1 MPTATKCG
9 GCDEAS
15 PVSVLPIISLYQYLK
30 SLRNP
35 HGLTRTLPPF
45 RMIGYRTGNSAAAF
59 EIEFAG
65 GRRAML
71 KCYTRPRQGLREIYG
86 RRLLEKE
93 LYVYIDCTRGVWVD
107 VVVTDWVAGATLG
120 EAVRQAVAAHDR
132 DTLRRISAAFDR
144 LALGMLA
151 DGRAHG
157 DLKPDNIIVAPGP
170 RLRLIDFDAAYLP
183 SMYGRES
190 PELGTADWQHPSRR
204 KCDFNRHIDD
214 YPIAMLSTVLHALA
228 AEPAIFGRID
238 DDCLPFTS
246 QQAVAGRSEALCR
259 AERLFAERCMPA
271 EFRTA
276 QLLRSGSYIL
286 PRLEEFMSYCASAP
300 RPLPSGTVP
309 ELDYRCGL
317 WGYGTA
323 GRFVI
328 PPLFDSGFEFRD
340 GTAEVTLGGTTHR
353 IDTTGRPAATG
364 LSAAEACSEACT
376 IY

>member
-15 PVSVLPIISLYQYLK
+15 PASVLPIISLYQYLK
-30 SLRNP
+30 SVRNP

-45 RMIGYRTGNSAAAF
+45 RMLSYRTGNSAAVF
-59 EIEFAG
+59 EIEFG
-65 GRRAML
+65 DHRRAML
-71 KCYTRPRQGLREIYG
+71 KCYTRPRQELREIYG

-93 LYVYIDCTRGVWVD
+93 LYVYTGCTHGVWVD
-107 VVVTDWVAGATLG
+107 VVVTGWVEGVTLG
-120 EAVRQAVAAHDR
+120 EAVRRAVSAGDR
-132 DTLRRISAAFDR
+132 DTLRRISSAFDR
-144 LALGMLA
+144 TALGMLA
-151 DGRAHG
+151 DERAHG
-157 DLKPDNIIVAPGP
+157 DLKPDNIIVAPGL

-190 PELGTADWQHPSRR
+190 PELGTAAWQHPSRR

-228 AEPAIFGRID
+228 VRPDIFGAID
-238 DDCLPFTS
+238 DDCQPFTS
-246 QQAVAGRSEALCR
+246 RQAVAGQCDALNR

-271 EFRTA
+271 EYRTA

-286 PRLEEFMSYCASAP
+286 PRLEEFLSYCTAGTPAP
-300 RPLPSGTVP
+300 ADTVP

-317 WGYGTA
+317 WGYRSA

-340 GTAEVTLGGTTHR
+340 GTAEVTLGGVTHR
-353 IDTTGRPAATG
+353 ISPTGHPADIRP
-364 LSAAEACSEACT
+364 
-376 IY
+376 